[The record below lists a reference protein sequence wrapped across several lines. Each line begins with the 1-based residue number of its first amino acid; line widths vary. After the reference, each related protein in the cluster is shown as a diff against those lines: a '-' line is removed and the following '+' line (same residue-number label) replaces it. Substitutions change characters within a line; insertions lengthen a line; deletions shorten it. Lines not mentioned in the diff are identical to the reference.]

1 MIFGKRKNIKTDLTG
16 EELSKITNKRI
27 CNAPFSALY
36 FHPNGQI
43 TACCLNKN
51 SFYYG
56 HYPENNLKQI
66 LNSIPRKLQ
75 QEYVSAGNFQLGC
88 KTCLENIKANNFS
101 GLMLNIYNPYD
112 KKTIQRIDFEL
123 SHFCNLDCIMCLRD
137 KTGKSDNIY
146 DVSFFSE
153 IKTLLN
159 KLKFT
164 NFVGGEPFLIKEYY
178 KIWYYLLDNN
188 PQCEIYV
195 QTNGTI
201 LNDEIKR
208 LLQNKNFRIGISID
222 AVNKETYEKIRR
234 KADFEKTIEN
244 FEYFNSITKR
254 KNQILQISVCPIRFN
269 RYEIHEIIKY
279 FDEKDC
285 VVFFNTV
292 DFPKNLSLKYFN
304 SAELQKLVEYY
315 SEIIKELKLKNDKNK
330 SAFKGFLQQ
339 LKNWHQNSISREA
352 ESVIVLKEEIIANLR
367 TIETKYSEFYN
378 EILKNLPNK
387 WYVDKIKYKEIQDID
402 YESKINQLLS
412 AGKTKVE
419 IINIA
424 KEFFE
429 LYPYENLD

>member
-146 DVSFFSE
+146 DV
-153 IKTLLN
+153 
-159 KLKFT
+159 
-164 NFVGGEPFLIKEYY
+164 
-178 KIWYYLLDNN
+178 
-188 PQCEIYV
+188 
-195 QTNGTI
+195 
-201 LNDEIKR
+201 
-208 LLQNKNFRIGISID
+208 
-222 AVNKETYEKIRR
+222 
-234 KADFEKTIEN
+234 
-244 FEYFNSITKR
+244 
-254 KNQILQISVCPIRFN
+254 
-269 RYEIHEIIKY
+269 
-279 FDEKDC
+279 
-285 VVFFNTV
+285 
-292 DFPKNLSLKYFN
+292 
-304 SAELQKLVEYY
+304 
-315 SEIIKELKLKNDKNK
+315 
-330 SAFKGFLQQ
+330 
-339 LKNWHQNSISREA
+339 
-352 ESVIVLKEEIIANLR
+352 
-367 TIETKYSEFYN
+367 
-378 EILKNLPNK
+378 
-387 WYVDKIKYKEIQDID
+387 
-402 YESKINQLLS
+402 
-412 AGKTKVE
+412 
-419 IINIA
+419 
-424 KEFFE
+424 
-429 LYPYENLD
+429 